1 MPSIR
6 WSNSDIPLHL
16 RPSLARLE
24 DRPQIRP
31 LENLAEVCCM
41 VRETGNAGIKA
52 KTKFMCCA
60 DGSLIIPFAFGQQ
73 GIYAMFPEG
82 RE

>member
-6 WSNSDIPLHL
+6 WSNSDVPLHL
-16 RPSLARLE
+16 RPLLARLE
-24 DRPQIRP
+24 DRPQIQP
-31 LENLAEVCCM
+31 LENLAEIRCM

-52 KTKFMCCA
+52 KTRFMCGA
-60 DGSLIIPFAFGQQ
+60 DGSLIILFAFGQQ
-73 GIYAMFPEG
+73 GIYAIFPEG